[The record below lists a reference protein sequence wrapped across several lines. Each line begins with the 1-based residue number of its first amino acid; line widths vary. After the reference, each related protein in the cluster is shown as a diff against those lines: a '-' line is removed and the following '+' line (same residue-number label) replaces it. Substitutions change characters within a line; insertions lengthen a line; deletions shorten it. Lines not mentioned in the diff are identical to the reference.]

1 MGFMKLSNKHFVFAL
16 LFMGCLGHPVLS
28 TALTLLL
35 LMPHLPGQ
43 QWECEGFHV
52 PLPTRSGFPGRERWI
67 RIHPHILRAPSSRLN
82 LICLSCLPADLP

>member
-35 LMPHLPGQ
+35 LTPRLIGQ
-43 QWECEGFHV
+43 Q
-52 PLPTRSGFPGRERWI
+52 
-67 RIHPHILRAPSSRLN
+67 
-82 LICLSCLPADLP
+82 